1 MQLEGHP
8 AIVRLCRFYQHI
20 RGALPTSIS
29 ASRPAA
35 RLPSGFSPCGFSPC
49 GFSPCGFSPWG
60 FSPCGCNTS
69 RNHGGGSSVASH
81 CAARRLLRGVGG
93 SSVASHCAARRLL
106 RVTTE
111 RRSGSSAASHCV
123 DLFSPC
129 GSSVA
134 SHCAARRLLRVVTTE
149 RRSGLSFSPR
159 PQEGYRNT
167 LSHKTRWSLATTN
180 AAL

>member
-81 CAARRLLRGVGG
+81 CAARRLLR
-93 SSVASHCAARRLL
+93 
-106 RVTTE
+106 
-111 RRSGSSAASHCV
+111 
-123 DLFSPC
+123 
-129 GSSVA
+129 
-134 SHCAARRLLRVVTTE
+134 VVTTE